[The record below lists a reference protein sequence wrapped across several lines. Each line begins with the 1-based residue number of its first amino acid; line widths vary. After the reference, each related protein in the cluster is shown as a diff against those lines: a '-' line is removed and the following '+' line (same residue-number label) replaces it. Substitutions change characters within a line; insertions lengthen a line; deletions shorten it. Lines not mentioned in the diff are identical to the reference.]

1 MKKAARV
8 TLLDA
13 SDLDDETHRVL
24 KDQLSKAT
32 KFLPINVLVKWDA
45 EIDALL
51 RLAIWRLSV
60 CNHKATFG
68 QQLLN
73 ISYGSNLSKTKAR
86 LLVISTVFCSYFK
99 TKISNMTIR
108 SSPHICS
115 EDETARLY
123 HLLEH
128 LKKGLTVME
137 TVICMASF
145 LNLIVFLRE
154 GRYPTLID
162 RILGLEPAVGSSQSR
177 SIGYRYMTRELLWH
191 GFMELITFTLPLV
204 NFRYFKRKLISLIY
218 TDKNSMKSCRF
229 DGSRFELTLKT
240 RCAICQQVPIRP
252 HHISCRHVF
261 CYYCIQSNFCAD
273 QNFEC
278 PECGQLVN
286 GEIQS
291 CC

>member
-51 RLAIWRLSV
+51 RLAIWR
-60 CNHKATFG
+60 
-68 QQLLN
+68 
-73 ISYGSNLSKTKAR
+73 
-86 LLVISTVFCSYFK
+86 
-99 TKISNMTIR
+99 
-108 SSPHICS
+108 
-115 EDETARLY
+115 
-123 HLLEH
+123 